1 MALKKHLLRMSLIL
15 TSLSLSA
22 CGPDLG
28 VFEKEDGYESYYKS
42 FGKVKG
48 LYEYFDEEQKPVPG
62 EVEYDIS
69 KSLFNST
76 TVEKGSWEKE
86 EYEVKELEYLY
97 IILPFKDA
105 LKIEN
110 IALYVYSPVSITMKL
125 STFYYVN
132 EDAAPKNIKYRN
144 SPDTEPEYDDDDNY
158 IGEKEIEYDD
168 PKIEDSM
175 LTYDI
180 PLINKEW
187 KSFVFYNFKQEGY
200 EDGYLH
206 TGDEGLLY
214 IRIENNSGWNRDTM
228 DTLQFKFINLIIR
241 AI

>member
-22 CGPDLG
+22 CGVDLG
-28 VFEKEDGYESYYKS
+28 TFEKGDGYESYYES

-48 LYEYFDEEQKPVPG
+48 LYEYFDEEDKPVAG

-69 KSLFNST
+69 KSLFNNY
-76 TVEKGSWEKE
+76 TVEKFSWEKK
-86 EYEVKELEYLY
+86 EYEVKEQEYVYL
-97 IILPFKDA
+97 ILPFKA
-105 LKIEN
+105 SLKIED
-110 IALYVYSPVSITMKL
+110 IALYVYSPVSASMKL
-125 STFYYVN
+125 STFYFIN
-132 EDAAPKNIKYRN
+132 QDAAPKNIKYRN

-168 PKIEDSM
+168 PIIEDSM

-180 PLINKEW
+180 RLIKQEW
-187 KSFVFYNFKQEGY
+187 TSFVFCNFKQEGY